1 MADSKLYKV
10 DEVAKILNISRFT
23 VYELIKRNE
32 LPVYR
37 IGRSM
42 RIAKNDLDTYTKQA
56 KNEPLHGEYASMP
69 VEASTKNP
77 DTESIIICGQ
87 DLVLDI
93 LSNHLEKIL
102 HVHILRRYVGSISGL
117 TSLYNRTAHIASV
130 HLWDGDNDDYNVAYA
145 RRYLPG
151 ENVQIIN
158 LVFRTEG
165 FYVAPGN
172 PKNILDW
179 EDLIRENILFINRE
193 RGAGARVLLD
203 EKFRQLH
210 IDPHEINGY
219 DNEEMSHLAVASC
232 VARGD
237 ADVGLG
243 TEKAAMQVQ
252 GVEFIPLKKERYDL
266 IVLNR
271 DINQNHR
278 DVLLEILRSNEF
290 RKEIEG
296 LGGYDVSRM
305 GEIIAEL

>member
-32 LPVYR
+32 LPAYR

-42 RIAKNDLDTYTKQA
+42 RVAKNDLDTYTKQA
-56 KNEPLHGEYASMP
+56 KNEPLHGEYAIMP
-69 VEASTKNP
+69 VEPPIKNP

-158 LVFRTEG
+158 LVFRIEG

-172 PKNILDW
+172 PKNITTW
-179 EDLIRENILFINRE
+179 EDLMRDKNLSITKCTKLSSLTVFDDDI
-193 RGAGARVLLD
+193 
-203 EKFRQLH
+203 
-210 IDPHEINGY
+210 
-219 DNEEMSHLAVASC
+219 
-232 VARGD
+232 
-237 ADVGLG
+237 
-243 TEKAAMQVQ
+243 
-252 GVEFIPLKKERYDL
+252 YDL
-266 IVLNR
+266 VSCIFFYPYNNQRLWYFI
-271 DINQNHR
+271 INQLT
-278 DVLLEILRSNEF
+278 DLYPLLLPTANNINNSCRMKSCLRKTS
-290 RKEIEG
+290 
-296 LGGYDVSRM
+296 
-305 GEIIAEL
+305 